1 MSDAN
6 AIILPALGDSD
17 RITGEIVRLAAVG
30 EALSAG
36 DIFMEVETDKVVVEI
51 PAPSSGVIDSL
62 AVSLG
67 QQVCGGDVVGY
78 LRSDGEAMEAD
89 TSAADTAEFAD
100 LIEDDDQAGAVLTPA
115 PATEAATSATP
126 PALENAVPAAD
137 QPSTAGTQVT
147 SPGGEPGVY
156 PAGPAAR
163 QLARTLGVDLGDITG
178 TGARGR
184 ITKEDV
190 IRHTR
195 QRLRQSESEVA
206 PSAPALPDISRFGE
220 VEPRSL
226 SGIGR
231 ATARNMSIAW
241 QQIPHAW
248 VQEEID
254 ITELEAL
261 RKRFKHDSKDN
272 PPLTVT
278 ALLCKVVALALTR
291 FPDFNSVFDA
301 QGQQVLQRKYVN
313 IGVAVDTP
321 RGLVV
326 PGIRD
331 AEKKTALSI
340 ANELKQISERAVAG
354 KLTAAELEGNG
365 FTISNLGGLGVA
377 GLFPVVNWPEV
388 AILGVASS
396 RSRCVMEGE
405 AVSNRLIMPVTLGFD
420 HRVINGAD
428 AARFLGF
435 LRQCLEEPGLA
446 LIIA

>member
-1 MSDAN
+1 MSN
-6 AIILPALGDSD
+6 ATEIILPALGDSD

-62 AVSLG
+62 SVSLG

-78 LRSDGEAMEAD
+78 LRSEGDAANEE
-89 TSAADTAEFAD
+89 TPAADTAEFAER
-100 LIEDDDQAGAVLTPA
+100 IENDEEAPAPQTPA
-115 PATEAATSATP
+115 SANP
-126 PALENAVPAAD
+126 PAMESTAPAAE
-137 QPSTAGTQVT
+137 QAAVAGMQE
-147 SPGGEPGVY
+147 SEPAGELNVY

-195 QRLRQSESEVA
+195 QRLRQPEAQGVSA
-206 PSAPALPDISRFGE
+206 APALPDISRFGE
-220 VEPRSL
+220 VASRSL
-226 SGIGR
+226 SGIGK
-231 ATARNMSIAW
+231 ATARNMTIAW

-261 RKRFKHDSKDN
+261 RKRFKNESKDN

-278 ALLCKVVALALTR
+278 ALLCKIVALALTR
-291 FPDFNSVFDA
+291 FPDFNSVLDA
-301 QGQQVLQRKYVN
+301 QAQQVLQRKYVN

-331 AEKKTALSI
+331 AEKKSALSI
-340 ANELKQISERAVAG
+340 AIELKQISERAVAG

-365 FTISNLGGLGVA
+365 FTISNLGGLGVS

-396 RSRCVMEGE
+396 RSRCVMDDG

-446 LIIA
+446 LIVA

>member
-1 MSDAN
+1 MSN
-6 AIILPALGDSD
+6 ATEIILPALGDSD

-62 AVSLG
+62 SVSLG

-78 LRSDGEAMEAD
+78 LRSEGDAANAE
-89 TSAADTAEFAD
+89 TSAADTAEFAE
-100 LIEDDDQAGAVLTPA
+100 LIEEDQKAPAPQTPASANPPAMESAA
-115 PATEAATSATP
+115 PATEQAA
-126 PALENAVPAAD
+126 V
-137 QPSTAGTQVT
+137 AGTQV
-147 SPGGEPGVY
+147 SEPAGELNVY

-206 PSAPALPDISRFGE
+206 PSASALPDISRFGE
-220 VEPRSL
+220 VASRSL
-226 SGIGR
+226 SGIGK
-231 ATARNMSIAW
+231 ATARNMTIAW

-261 RKRFKHDSKDN
+261 RKRFKNESKDN

-278 ALLCKVVALALTR
+278 ALLCKIVALALTR
-291 FPDFNSVFDA
+291 FPDFNSVLDA
-301 QGQQVLQRKYVN
+301 QAQQVLQRKYVN

-331 AEKKTALSI
+331 AEKKSALSI
-340 ANELKQISERAVAG
+340 AIELKQISERAVAG

-365 FTISNLGGLGVA
+365 FTISNLGGLGVS

-396 RSRCVMEGE
+396 RSRCVMDDG

-428 AARFLGF
+428 AARFLEF

-446 LIIA
+446 LIVA